1 MIDWAGIEKGNGAHV
16 GIINDSELEP
26 SAAHVAVDGSTSTA
40 KARSTI
46 AEQDEAPGLGREV
59 ANFFQSLT
67 DPSILMP
74 NLTAATLLAVMNITT
89 AISVAALVF
98 SGPLAPSLGSGIG
111 LFLIGTA
118 VGGLVIAAGS
128 GYKAVL
134 AGPRSGQAPI
144 VAGLVAGIAV
154 TMEGAPYEEIAAT
167 AIAAILAATLFIGLV
182 LYVIGRAKLGGLVR
196 YIPFPVMG
204 GFFAG
209 LGFLLFQGGIFVSLG
224 PLVDS
229 NDLSSFLSID
239 VLLHLLPALA
249 FAVLYYIADNKIKHW
264 LLMPGFLVVTI
275 VLFYGFVFATG
286 SSVEQAGIQGWLP
299 NLKTDGASFFPA
311 FTPAQLALVD
321 WTAIVPQIST
331 ILVMMLMSII
341 MVLLDTSGIEIVL
354 DRDMD
359 PNHELKV
366 AGWGNLING
375 LCTGPLC
382 LQASADTAF
391 AYKFGA
397 DRFLWVVIYAMLI
410 AAALLIGP
418 APISYVPTLILGG
431 LLMYIGIDFLMTWVW
446 HARKKL
452 PLTDFL
458 VVCGILVVVAS
469 YGILEGVAVGII
481 LAILLFV
488 HSYSKLSVIKSSMTG
503 AEHVS
508 NVDRNHDQSRFLDQH
523 GHELHILV
531 LQGFLFFGT
540 ASRLIEDIRKLLADP
555 NRPKMAFLVVDFKHV
570 VAMDTSAANS
580 FAKLMQVCRKDDVT
594 LVLTG
599 CSAEIEARFA
609 ALDRADDPSQHAL
622 NLFDKLDEGVA
633 WCDDRILEGFVS
645 DDDLDDPVHILASLL
660 GDAAAAKV
668 VSDSFERQQI
678 AAGATLFGQGDPGD
692 SLYLILQGSISIM
705 LELPN
710 NQNLH
715 LRTMRAG
722 AILGEMALY
731 TGASR
736 SAAAVV
742 IENCEL
748 YRLDSAAFRE
758 LIQKHPLEA
767 GLLHSFIVR
776 LMSERLAR
784 ANKEIM
790 ALSR

>member
-1 MIDWAGIEKGNGAHV
+1 MKMQRPGSLSLAATCSSSRGCRIDPADGLIGSHNLAIFVMIDWAGIEKGNGAHV

-59 ANFFQSLT
+59 ANFFRSLT

-249 FAVLYYIADNKIKHW
+249 FAVLYYIADNKIRHW

-286 SSVEQAGIQGWLP
+286 SSVEQAGIQGWHSGL
-299 NLKTDGASFFPA
+299 A
-311 FTPAQLALVD
+311 FRAGIQGWHSGLAAQ
-321 WTAIVPQIST
+321 SENRRC
-331 ILVMMLMSII
+331 
-341 MVLLDTSGIEIVL
+341 VLLPSLYSGT
-354 DRDMD
+354 
-359 PNHELKV
+359 
-366 AGWGNLING
+366 
-375 LCTGPLC
+375 TGPGRLDGHC
-382 LQASADTAF
+382 
-391 AYKFGA
+391 
-397 DRFLWVVIYAMLI
+397 
-410 AAALLIGP
+410 AA
-418 APISYVPTLILGG
+418 
-431 LLMYIGIDFLMTWVW
+431 
-446 HARKKL
+446 
-452 PLTDFL
+452 
-458 VVCGILVVVAS
+458 
-469 YGILEGVAVGII
+469 
-481 LAILLFV
+481 
-488 HSYSKLSVIKSSMTG
+488 
-503 AEHVS
+503 
-508 NVDRNHDQSRFLDQH
+508 DQH
-523 GHELHILV
+523 NSGNDADEHHH
-531 LQGFLFFGT
+531 GT
-540 ASRLIEDIRKLLADP
+540 AGHFRYRNCARPRHGPKSRIEGCRMGQFDQWI
-555 NRPKMAFLVVDFKHV
+555 MYW
-570 VAMDTSAANS
+570 SA
-580 FAKLMQVCRKDDVT
+580 L
-594 LVLTG
+594 
-599 CSAEIEARFA
+599 
-609 ALDRADDPSQHAL
+609 P
-622 NLFDKLDEGVA
+622 
-633 WCDDRILEGFVS
+633 
-645 DDDLDDPVHILASLL
+645 
-660 GDAAAAKV
+660 
-668 VSDSFERQQI
+668 
-678 AAGATLFGQGDPGD
+678 AG
-692 SLYLILQGSISIM
+692 I
-705 LELPN
+705 
-710 NQNLH
+710 
-715 LRTMRAG
+715 
-722 AILGEMALY
+722 
-731 TGASR
+731 
-736 SAAAVV
+736 
-742 IENCEL
+742 C
-748 YRLDSAAFRE
+748 
-758 LIQKHPLEA
+758 
-767 GLLHSFIVR
+767 
-776 LMSERLAR
+776 
-784 ANKEIM
+784 
-790 ALSR
+790 

>member
-1 MIDWAGIEKGNGAHV
+1 MVNQ
-16 GIINDSELEP
+16 INDGGELSAETAAVADRSAGSKLTSNRSMNVLQPVSEFF
-26 SAAHVAVDGSTSTA
+26 GSLV
-40 KARSTI
+40 RPELLI
-46 AEQDEAPGLGREV
+46 
-59 ANFFQSLT
+59 
-67 DPSILMP
+67 P
-74 NLTAATLLAVMNITT
+74 NLTAAVLLAVMNVTT

-98 SGPLAPSLGSGIG
+98 SGPLADSLGAGIG
-111 LFLIGTA
+111 LFLIGTV
-118 VGGLVIAAGS
+118 VGGVIIAAGS

-144 VAGLVAGIAV
+144 VAALVAGIAI
-154 TMEGAPYEEIAAT
+154 TMEGAPSEEIAAT
-167 AIAAILAATLFIGLV
+167 AIAAILAATLFIGVV
-182 LYVIGRAKLGGLVR
+182 LYVIGRAKLGGLAR

-209 LGFLLFQGGIFVSLG
+209 LGFLLFKGGIFVSLG
-224 PLVDS
+224 PLVDAG
-229 NDLSSFLSID
+229 DLSSFMSPN
-239 VLLHLLPALA
+239 VLLHLAPALA
-249 FAVLYYIADNKIKHW
+249 FAIAFYVADNKIKHW
-264 LLMPGFLVVTI
+264 LLMPAFLIATI
-275 VLFYGFVFATG
+275 AIFYGVVFATG
-286 SSVEQAGIQGWLP
+286 SSVEQAGAQGWLP
-299 NLKTDGASFFPA
+299 SISTEGTSFFPA
-311 FTPAQLALVD
+311 FTPGQLALVD
-321 WTAIVPQIST
+321 WTAIAPQIST
-331 ILVMMLMSII
+331 ILVMTLMSVI

-366 AGWGNLING
+366 AGWGNVING

-397 DRFLWVVIYAMLI
+397 DRFLWIVLYAVLVT
-410 AAALLIGP
+410 AAIFVGP

-446 HARKKL
+446 EARKKL

-469 YGILEGVAVGII
+469 YGILEGVAVGIV

-488 HSYSKLSVIKSSMTG
+488 HSYSKLSVIKSSMSG

-508 NVDRNHDQSRFLDQH
+508 NVDRNQAQSLYLDKH
-523 GHELHILV
+523 GNDLHLLV

-540 ASRLIEDIRKLLADP
+540 ASRLIEDIRRLLTDSD
-555 NRPKMAFLVVDFKHV
+555 REEIKFLVLDFKHV

-580 FAKLMQVCRKDDVT
+580 FAKLIQVCRKDDVA

-599 CSAEIEARFA
+599 CSADIENRFT
-609 ALDRADDPSQHAL
+609 ALQRSEDGSDDKL
-622 NLFDKLDEGVA
+622 VMFDNLDEGVA
-633 WCDDRILEGFVS
+633 WCDDRILDGFTS
-645 DDDLDDPVHILASLL
+645 DDDLDDPVALLGSLL
-660 GDAAAAKV
+660 GDNSAARV
-668 VSDSFERQQI
+668 VSSSFERLQLP
-678 AAGATLFGQGDPGD
+678 AGESLFSQGDPGD
-692 SLYLILQGSISIM
+692 SLYLILNGSVSIM

-710 NQNLH
+710 GHKLH

-731 TGASR
+731 TGAPR
-736 SAAAVV
+736 SAAAEV
-742 IENCEL
+742 IDKCDL
-748 YRLDSAAFRE
+748 YCLNSEAFRQ
-758 LIQKHPLEA
+758 LNQRHPMEA

>member
-1 MIDWAGIEKGNGAHV
+1 
-16 GIINDSELEP
+16 
-26 SAAHVAVDGSTSTA
+26 
-40 KARSTI
+40 
-46 AEQDEAPGLGREV
+46 
-59 ANFFQSLT
+59 
-67 DPSILMP
+67 MP
-74 NLTAATLLAVMNITT
+74 NLTAAALLAVMNITT

-98 SGPLAPSLGSGIG
+98 SGPLAASLGSGIG
-111 LFLIGTA
+111 LLLIGTA

-167 AIAAILAATLFIGLV
+167 AIASILAATLFIGVV
-182 LYVIGRAKLGGLVR
+182 LYGIGQAKLGGLVR

-209 LGFLLFQGGIFVSLG
+209 LGFLLFKGGVFVSLG
-224 PLVDS
+224 PLVDA
-229 NDLSSFLSID
+229 NDLSSFLSFE
-239 VLLHLLPALA
+239 VLIHLLPALA
-249 FAVLYYIADNKIKHW
+249 FAVLFYIADNRIKHW
-264 LLMPGFLVVTI
+264 LLMPTFLATTI
-275 VLFYGFVFATG
+275 VIFYAVLFG
-286 SSVEQAGIQGWLP
+286 SGMSVEQALADGWLP
-299 NLKTDGASFFPA
+299 NLETSETSFFPA
-311 FTPAQLALVD
+311 FVPSQLALVD
-321 WTAIVPQIST
+321 WWAIAPQIST
-331 ILVMMLMSII
+331 ILVMTLMSVI

-354 DRDMD
+354 ERDLD

-366 AGWGNLING
+366 AGWGNVING

-397 DRFLWVVIYAMLI
+397 DRFLWIVIYAGLVT
-410 AAALLIGP
+410 AAIFIGP
-418 APISYVPTLILGG
+418 TPITYVPTLILGG
-431 LLMYIGIDFLMTWVW
+431 LLMYIGMDFLMSWVW
-446 HARKKL
+446 NARKKL

-458 VVCGILVVVAS
+458 VICGILVVVAS
-469 YGILEGVAVGII
+469 YGILEGVAVGIV

-488 HSYSKLSVIKSSMTG
+488 HSYSKLSVIKASMTG

-508 NVDRNHDQSRFLDQH
+508 NVDRNREESRYLDQH
-523 GHELHILV
+523 GHELQIIV

-540 ASRLIEDIRKLLADP
+540 ASRLIEDIRNLLANPD
-555 NRPKMAFLVVDFKHV
+555 RAEVAFLVLDFKHV

-580 FAKLMQVCRKDDVT
+580 FAKLMQVCRKDGVT

-599 CSAEIEARFA
+599 CSNDIAARFV
-609 ALDRADDPSQHAL
+609 ALDRANGSPDGGL
-622 NLFDKLDEGVA
+622 NAFDNLDEGVA
-633 WCDDRILEGFVS
+633 WCDDRILDGFDS
-645 DDDLDDPVHILASLL
+645 SDDLDDPVHLLGSLL
-660 GDAAAAKV
+660 GDIAAAKT
-668 VSDSFERQQI
+668 VSSSFERVRVK
-678 AAGATLFGQGDPGD
+678 AGENLFDQGDPGD
-692 SLYLILQGSISIM
+692 SLYLILQGSISIN
-705 LELPN
+705 LVLPD

-736 SAAAVV
+736 SAAALVT
-742 IENCEL
+742 EDCDL
-748 YRLDSAAFRE
+748 YRLDTAAFQQ
-758 LIQKHPLEA
+758 LNQHNPKEA